1 MRRAGL
7 TFLATAT
14 VAALAFACGGSK
26 PPPPPV
32 AGLDAAAEVLL
43 DAEVVA
49 DAEAPKPDTG
59 SVVNPPDA
67 GAVVEED
74 AGFDP
79 GLTRRDA
86 GLAYPAGPFGTA
98 VGDIV
103 PNIRLYGYPKGN
115 ATDPANT
122 WRELSLAQF
131 WDPEGNQGP
140 NGTAR
145 KTLFV
150 NVSARWCSYCK
161 LEAATQDETCKA
173 KAGQGLV
180 CYTSLFQNSS
190 GGPAT
195 RDDINYWMTTYGLE
209 LPITVDPGF
218 QWGIFFSEEG
228 TPLNL
233 FVDLKT
239 MRIAG
244 YCLGADEQ
252 CIAQSL
258 DDFTRCP
265 TAVCPQGQVCRADGT
280 CGPK

>member
-7 TFLATAT
+7 LSLATAS

-32 AGLDAAAEVLL
+32 AGLDAAAEVP
-43 DAEVVA
+43 A
-49 DAEAPKPDTG
+49 DAEAPPPDTG
-59 SVVNPPDA
+59 LAEVPQDA
-67 GAVVEED
+67 GTPVEEED

-86 GLAYPAGPFGTA
+86 SLAYPAGPFGTA

-103 PNIRLYGYPKGN
+103 PNIRLYGYPKGS
-115 ATDPANT
+115 ASDPSNT
-122 WRELSLAQF
+122 WRELNLAQL
-131 WDPEGNQGP
+131 WDPQGNQGP
-140 NGTAR
+140 NGAAR

-150 NVSARWCSYCK
+150 NVSARWCSFCK
-161 LEAATQDETCKA
+161 LEAATQNDTCKA
-173 KAGQGLV
+173 KADQGLV
-180 CYTSLFQNSS
+180 CYTSIFQNSV

-195 RDDINYWMTTYGLE
+195 RDDVNYWMTTYGLE
-209 LPITVDPGF
+209 MPITVDPAF